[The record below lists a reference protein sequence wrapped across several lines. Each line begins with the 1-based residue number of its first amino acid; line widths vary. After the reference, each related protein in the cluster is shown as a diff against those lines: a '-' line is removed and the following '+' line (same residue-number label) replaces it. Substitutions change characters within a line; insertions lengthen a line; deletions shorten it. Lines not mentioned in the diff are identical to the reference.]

1 MKAVIVLKHRFGL
14 WKAPDWFV
22 QKLGNEFPDVTFT
35 YHHDYEGIEEDLR
48 DAEVVVSWS
57 LNGEQV
63 KAAPRLRWIHST
75 AAGVHQLL
83 IPEIV
88 NNARITIT
96 NARTVHGPVVAEHV
110 LALMF
115 ALAKRLPTAFR
126 MQQRHEWGQ
135 QAMAQEQPPLREL
148 RDATLGIVGV
158 GSIGRQ
164 VAGIASAMGMRV
176 IAVRANPMKGV
187 DWVSANDPIRA
198 QHRVYGSKDMNRML
212 KESDFVVIS
221 APVTSSTT
229 KLIDAQA
236 LAAMKKDA
244 YLINVGRGAL
254 VDEAALIQALRE
266 KKIGGAALDVF
277 EHEPLPQDSPL
288 WDMDNVIITPHQ
300 AGISHKLWERQ
311 YKLFS
316 ENLRR
321 YEKGA
326 PLLGVVDKKAG
337 Y

>member
-1 MKAVIVLKHRFGL
+1 MKVVIVLKHRFGL
-14 WKAPDWFV
+14 WSAPDWFLE
-22 QKLGNEFPDVTFT
+22 KLRAEFPEDTFV
-35 YHHDYEGIEEDLR
+35 YHHDYEGIEADLQ

-57 LNGEQV
+57 LNAEQV

-75 AAGVHQLL
+75 AAAVHQLL

-88 NNARITIT
+88 NSRIMLT
-96 NARTVHGPVVAEHV
+96 NARSVHGPVVAEHV

-126 MQQRHEWGQ
+126 MQQRHHWGQ
-135 QAMAQEQPPLREL
+135 EEMTQEQPPLREL

-158 GSIGRQ
+158 GSIGGEIAR
-164 VAGIASAMGMRV
+164 IASAMGMRV

-187 DWVSANDPIRA
+187 DWVPSNDPIRA
-198 QHRVYGSKDMNRML
+198 QHRVYGPKDMNRML

-221 APVTSSTT
+221 APVTNSTT

-236 LAAMKKDA
+236 LTAMKKDS

-254 VDEAALIQALRE
+254 VDEVALIEALRE
-266 KKIGGAALDVF
+266 RKIGGAALDVF
-277 EHEPLPQDSPL
+277 EHEPLPGDSPL
-288 WDMDNVIITPHQ
+288 WDLDNVIITPHQ
-300 AGISHKLWERQ
+300 GGISHKLWERQ

-326 PLLGVVDKKAG
+326 PLVGVVDKKAG